1 MVGARCEVTV
11 LRAEAVLHV
20 KPGVRLLPYPRCHSQ
35 RGSELWHRL
44 RVGHP
49 LVGVPVAHGCV
60 RRTSRVRLCRRRD
73 SHRLRQSHR
82 RVRRRQK
89 HPPQLP
95 QREWTTRGG
104 RTSRRERDAQEWG
117 KTSASYLKR
126 QCPVPCDVAEPAQPG
141 RPGGRE
147 VSFPYA
153 GPERAGTPHTRGHY
167 AQAGR
172 YPGPVVA
179 EILTPGASNFTD
191 FCARGQCVHLT
202 RIFRPHTRCTGP
214 GYEAECIF
222 WPRV

>member
-1 MVGARCEVTV
+1 VAGARREVTV

-20 KPGVRLLPYPRCHSQ
+20 EPGVRLLPDPRCHP
-35 RGSELWHRL
+35 RLGSELWHHL

-49 LVGVPVAHGCV
+49 PVGVPVAHDCV
-60 RRTSRVRLCRRRD
+60 RRTSRVRLCQRRD

-82 RVRRRQK
+82 HVRRRQK

-95 QREWTTRGG
+95 PREWTTRGG
-104 RTSRRERDAQEWG
+104 RTSWRERDAQEWG

-153 GPERAGTPHTRGHY
+153 GPKRAGTPHTRGRY
-167 AQAGR
+167 AQAG
-172 YPGPVVA
+172 PHQGPVVA
-179 EILTPGASNFTD
+179 EIFIPGASNFTD
-191 FCARGQCVHLT
+191 FCARGQCVHLA